1 MMTPVQSEEMLM
13 DTIEK
18 AEQMDDMFLDAQRL
32 KGEFSEVGAKRL
44 ASAIES
50 MLPHFDMSGPDAKV
64 SGEMMED
71 GGLGSDLMR
80 KLLYIVDAIN
90 DAVDDS
96 VLDAE
101 MECDLERIRTDQDLT
116 YLAGKIRR
124 AAADKGFRRWLEE
137 EIEEQQ
143 EEQQEEKEA
152 PTMMAEDGAEAL
164 FMARM

>member
-1 MMTPVQSEEMLM
+1 
-13 DTIEK
+13 
-18 AEQMDDMFLDAQRL
+18 
-32 KGEFSEVGAKRL
+32 
-44 ASAIES
+44 
-50 MLPHFDMSGPDAKV
+50 
-64 SGEMMED
+64 
-71 GGLGSDLMR
+71 MR